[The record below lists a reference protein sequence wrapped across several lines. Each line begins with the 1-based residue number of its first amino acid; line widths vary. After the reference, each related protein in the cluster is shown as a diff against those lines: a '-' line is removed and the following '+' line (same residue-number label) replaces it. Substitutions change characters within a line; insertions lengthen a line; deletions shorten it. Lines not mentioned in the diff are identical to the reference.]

1 MVIPGKLYLD
11 RFVIPNFKGFKYFPG
26 VENPLR
32 IQGRLDRPHCLDF
45 RFAVLQFHK
54 RNFCQTDPV
63 LPGYRATQIHDLLHE
78 LSNPEIFK
86 KEGEA
91 RFREYERSF
100 IESGHAATGYV
111 VACGGGLVVQPGMVD
126 LLRARGVVVSL
137 FASVETI
144 IERTARN
151 NKRPLL
157 NVEDPEQSSTSSA
170 SILYTAA
177 TILRI
182 DISPLYRKW
191 NIRTSQ

>member
-1 MVIPGKLYLD
+1 MNGMNDKSKNLYLVGFMGVGKSVIGRRLAGELGL
-11 RFVIPNFKGFKYFPG
+11 RFVDTDHAIEKA
-26 VENPLR
+26 
-32 IQGRLDRPHCLDF
+32 QGCSI
-45 RFAVLQFHK
+45 A
-54 RNFCQTDPV
+54 
-63 LPGYRATQIHDLLHE
+63 
-78 LSNPEIFK
+78 EIFK

-157 NVEDPEQSSTSSA
+157 NVEDPEARIRELLNARESVYLDAGPAISTEGRSLA
-170 SILYTAA
+170 DIVEH
-177 TILRI
+177 IIRI
-182 DISPLYRKW
+182 YR
-191 NIRTSQ
+191 SHCD